1 MDELQCMTD
10 YNLVPVDSLTC
21 ETGTNRSSIFINDIQ
36 HVWAENINIT
46 IPEEIE
52 RDYTGTEEQ
61 LEINIIGYWYDQE
74 KMQEMINTQYYK
86 PTAEEMSHLV
96 ETTADFMP
104 LLAVA
109 LLVIRIRRVVKKVF

>member
-61 LEINIIGYWYDQE
+61 LEINIIGYGYDQE

-109 LLVIRIRRVVKKVF
+109 LLIIRIRRVVKKVF